1 MEEVEII
8 VKSRDG
14 PKSLSTIE
22 KSLKIKKIK
31 QNIKNVINENK
42 TFLNFLKENKIY
54 GRYVKNTV
62 NSISKF
68 SYREDTILRS
78 IRSDMSPINYGFSW
92 SATSE
97 NYEFWKKYHIS
108 YTEFK
113 NKKSKSI
120 Y

>member
-14 PKSLSTIE
+14 PKKLRTIE
-22 KSLKIKKIK
+22 ESLKIKEIK
-31 QNIKNVINENK
+31 RNVKETINKNK

-62 NSISKF
+62 NNISKIP
-68 SYREDTILRS
+68 YREDFILKS
-78 IRSDMSPINYGFSW
+78 IRSDSDPINYGFTW
-92 SATSE
+92 SNTSE
-97 NYEFWKKYHIS
+97 NYDFWGKCRYAYI
-108 YTEFK
+108 EFK
-113 NKKSKSI
+113 NKKSI